1 MNTSTFD
8 KMFNTFKSK
17 RKDNIEKVE
26 FLIQK
31 QVGIIK
37 AGDRYEIKPKRDGK
51 SNGQN
56 GAKQQRGGRIEQA
69 RECRIKTAIKNL
81 QGKLSSSLLYLSGS
95 MSKKKKITDISTSS
109 IMSLT
114 KRYLKKRPL
123 SREKATND

>member
-1 MNTSTFD
+1 
-8 KMFNTFKSK
+8 MFNTFKSK

-56 GAKQQRGGRIEQA
+56 GVKQQRGGRIEQA

-81 QGKLSSSLLYLSGS
+81 QGKLSNSLLYLSGS

-109 IMSLT
+109 IMTLT
-114 KRYLKKRPL
+114 KRYLKKRHL